1 VKILMRSFSYVF
13 HFLLALFLL
22 LVAGLAVLAGPG
34 SLRLEM
40 LPWSGATL
48 AWVLLFGSIAGL
60 AAVVLAVRGKARS
73 LFFVWSLLVSVIL
86 VKGYIFSSYKFSG
99 NFGMAVGLIVLSLVA
114 LAGAWFGWRSRPQN
128 RRLY

>member
-1 VKILMRSFSYVF
+1 MKTLMRYFSYVF

-34 SLRLEM
+34 TLRLEM
-40 LPWSGATL
+40 MPWSGATL

-60 AAVVLAVRGKARS
+60 ATVVLAVRGKARI

-86 VKGYIFSSYKFSG
+86 VKGYIFSSYKFAG

-114 LAGAWFGWRSRPQN
+114 LAGACFGWRSQPQS